1 MKTRNA
7 PARLLARRR
16 YSSGLFL
23 PRPVLV
29 DRSLSARHL
38 SLRPKLRFHH
48 LPALA
53 KVRLCNGPSGVL
65 DSLHPLS
72 LPKDSCGKGREFQGS
87 LPKIRKVVSD
97 STPSRRI
104 SANPKLLSGKGFALG
119 NKRLHH
125 ASISQTKFSPPN
137 APQTL
142 RLLSAAPRLESQA
155 QSILCGAPRDL
166 KRSRPRGRGPQHRR
180 RRHKIYRQ
188 SGIRQA
194 FEARVYS

>member
-1 MKTRNA
+1 MKTGNA
-7 PARLLARRR
+7 PARLLAQRR

-72 LPKDSCGKGREFQGS
+72 PPKDSCGKGREFQGS

-97 STPSRRI
+97 STPRAEPAQTRSFYR
-104 SANPKLLSGKGFALG
+104 AKGSPLG
-119 NKRLHH
+119 INV
-125 ASISQTKFSPPN
+125 F
-137 APQTL
+137 TL
-142 RLLSAAPRLESQA
+142 RRFPKPSSPLRTRPGPSGSCPQRLDSKA
-155 QSILCGAPRDL
+155 
-166 KRSRPRGRGPQHRR
+166 KH
-180 RRHKIYRQ
+180 
-188 SGIRQA
+188 
-194 FEARVYS
+194 RVYCAALPET